1 MSEKDLRCYSTLHCC
16 DKKNQQMQI
25 KGVNYVE
32 KGILYSLLWFGHMA
46 HMEREQPGVQ
56 WTGCKQGVQGF
67 EKGEDGKLQRITIGI
82 SS

>member
-1 MSEKDLRCYSTLHCC
+1 MSEKDLWCYMHCC

-32 KGILYSLLWFGHMA
+32 KGILYSLLWFVHMA
-46 HMEREQPGVQ
+46 HMERENRQACNGLGANKECRALRKVRM
-56 WTGCKQGVQGF
+56 
-67 EKGEDGKLQRITIGI
+67 ERLQRITIGI